1 MTENVKLV
9 PRCNDEQ
16 VIALFN
22 RLSAELGLSAFDFY
36 IYGSD
41 VQVETASRQDLLN
54 KLQEQKGY
62 LIRRAVA
69 NRQSDQPN
77 YNHQAFSIEFER
89 GQRLQNGNYQP
100 SLHTDSIKFNQGHLI
115 KAETAYSINSIIESE
130 MFSSATPKLTA
141 IDENTLEELSRNH
154 QQFLDGMRRNLL
166 AVSEELTHFRIESE
180 RELRER
186 KAELDRTAEHE
197 AAKLHAAHNER
208 LAAIEAKRAKL
219 AEREKQLDDRN
230 NTHARRDLQN
240 NIKEHL
246 SAYKTKFELTEGT
259 RNLRKP
265 VLWTVMAIESTLI
278 LLLLFVFLSPPQ
290 GGDFWDK
297 SFFWI
302 KSFGL
307 TFLAAGTAVW
317 FLRWLT
323 HWSARHA
330 DAEFQLRQLELDIAR
345 ASWVVETTLEW
356 KASQDTSIPD
366 PLLDAIS
373 RNLFVAGEARN
384 ESADSPADHLASAL
398 LGDASKVKLKSGD
411 HEIEYDR
418 AAIKRTKRP
427 HERE

>member
-1 MTENVKLV
+1 
-9 PRCNDEQ
+9 
-16 VIALFN
+16 
-22 RLSAELGLSAFDFY
+22 
-36 IYGSD
+36 
-41 VQVETASRQDLLN
+41 
-54 KLQEQKGY
+54 
-62 LIRRAVA
+62 
-69 NRQSDQPN
+69 
-77 YNHQAFSIEFER
+77 
-89 GQRLQNGNYQP
+89 
-100 SLHTDSIKFNQGHLI
+100 
-115 KAETAYSINSIIESE
+115 
-130 MFSSATPKLTA
+130 
-141 IDENTLEELSRNH
+141 
-154 QQFLDGMRRNLL
+154 
-166 AVSEELTHFRIESE
+166 
-180 RELRER
+180 
-186 KAELDRTAEHE
+186 
-197 AAKLHAAHNER
+197 
-208 LAAIEAKRAKL
+208 
-219 AEREKQLDDRN
+219 
-230 NTHARRDLQN
+230 
-240 NIKEHL
+240 
-246 SAYKTKFELTEGT
+246 
-259 RNLRKP
+259 
-265 VLWTVMAIESTLI
+265 MAIESTLI

>member
-1 MTENVKLV
+1 MSENVKLI

-16 VIALFN
+16 VIRLFN
-22 RLSAELGLSAFDFY
+22 RLTDELGFSSLKFQ

-41 VQVETASRQDLLN
+41 LQSEGDTKQNLIN
-54 KLQEQKGY
+54 KLKKERGHS
-62 LIRRAVA
+62 IRHAGAHRKP
-69 NRQSDQPN
+69 DQPQQN
-77 YNHQAFSIEFER
+77 QQVFSLTFER
-89 GQRLQNGNYQP
+89 GQRLPNGTYQS
-100 SLHTDSIKFNQGHLI
+100 SLHTDSIVFNQSHI
-115 KAETAYSINSIIESE
+115 IEPETAYAINKIIESE
-130 MFSSATPKLTA
+130 LISDASSTLTG
-141 IDENTLEELSRNH
+141 IDKNTLEELSRNH
-154 QQFLDGMRRNLL
+154 QEFLDGMRRNLS
-166 AVSEELTHFRIESE
+166 AVAEELTRARIESE
-180 RELRER
+180 REVRER
-186 KAELDRTAEHE
+186 KGELDRAAEDQ
-197 AAKLHAAHNER
+197 AAKLQAAHNER
-208 LAAIEAKRAKL
+208 LAAIEAEKMKL

-240 NIKEHL
+240 NIKEQL
-246 SAYKTKFELTEGT
+246 AAYKNKFELTEGT
-259 RNLRKP
+259 RRLRQP
-265 VLWTVMAIESTLI
+265 VLLAVITIESI
-278 LLLLFVFLSPPQ
+278 CVSLLLFVFLSPTQ

-297 SFFWI
+297 AFFWI

-356 KASQDTSIPD
+356 KASQDTSIPE
-366 PLLDAIS
+366 PLLEAIS
-373 RNLFVAGEARN
+373 RNLFVAGEARK

-411 HEIEYDR
+411 HEIEFDR

-427 HERE
+427 QEQD